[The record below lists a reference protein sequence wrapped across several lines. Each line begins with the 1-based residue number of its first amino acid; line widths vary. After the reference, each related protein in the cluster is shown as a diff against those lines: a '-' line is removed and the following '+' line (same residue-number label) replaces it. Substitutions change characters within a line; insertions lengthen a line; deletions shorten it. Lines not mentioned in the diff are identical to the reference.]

1 MQSPRIVVN
10 TSTEAAPRLSRRDCL
25 GWATAGLAAP
35 LLQACG
41 GGSSGASA
49 SSVAAAQASLDPES
63 VRWCR
68 ETIQATLSR
77 SDIATTAVSVA
88 LLADDRV
95 VWREAF
101 GHANRETGLLATP
114 DIRFNIGSVAKVVAT
129 LAVMILRDR
138 GQLALDQP
146 VVELLPAFSMRS
158 PAFTQITVRHL
169 LFHASGM
176 PGTNY
181 RNAINFAPMP
191 DYAQQTLQA
200 LAQSRLKHE
209 PGELSVYCNDGFTLV
224 ELLVPALTGL
234 SFAAFVQREI
244 FGPLGM
250 DLSGYAL
257 TYAPEGSFVHPYFK
271 GQRMPQE
278 MVACFATGGVLTT
291 PTDMLKLARLI
302 LNEGVHEGRRIV
314 SAESVREAGRSQ
326 DPRVRINLTP
336 DLHWGLGWDSVQQ
349 PGLHAA
355 GLRAWRKGG
364 NTDFFAAEF
373 VVLPEARLAVMI
385 AGCGQD
391 YGAIQLAEGLLLR
404 VAAERRAITAVPA
417 AIASIVPPP
426 ISPAPDNT
434 PLLGIYART
443 TSPVQVL
450 AGSDGSLTLRHWTQ
464 AGWAVSQDQLRARTD
479 GHWWSDGKSTNC
491 FRFQTVDG
499 HHYLVERKLSANKLY
514 WTDNPVGERLAPLAQ
529 PLPPAWKAR
538 LGSAWRCT
546 NDSPDSL
553 TSRLYPVF
561 GSIGELAELP
571 GYILWNNEQMLR
583 VVDDQEA
590 TMAVKVPLYGGRDL
604 IELRMVPVNG
614 REEAHSGSQV
624 FQETPTS

>member
-1 MQSPRIVVN
+1 MTSAHASPL
-10 TSTEAAPRLSRRDCL
+10 LSRRNCL
-25 GWATAGLAAP
+25 NLATVTLAAP

-41 GGSSGASA
+41 GGGSNTP
-49 SSVAAAQASLDPES
+49 DPTHTDSES

-68 ETIQATLSR
+68 ETIRATLAR
-77 SDIATTAVSVA
+77 ANIATTAVSVA

-114 DIRFNIGSVAKVVAT
+114 DIRFNIGSVAKVVTT

-138 GQLALDQP
+138 GQLSLDQP

-158 PAFTQITVRHL
+158 PAFTRITVRHL

-181 RNAINFAPMP
+181 RNTLNFAPML

-224 ELLVPALTGL
+224 ELLVRALTGL
-234 SFAAFVQREI
+234 SFTAFVQREI
-244 FGPLGM
+244 FDPLGM

-257 TYAPEGSFVHPYFK
+257 TYATEGTFVHPYYK

-278 MVACFATGGVLTT
+278 MAACFATGGVLTT
-291 PTDMLKLARLI
+291 PTDMLKLARLF
-302 LNEGVHEGRRIV
+302 LNEGVYRGRRIV
-314 SAESVREAGRSQ
+314 SAEAVQEMGMSQ

-349 PGLHAA
+349 PGMHAA
-355 GLRAWRKGG
+355 GLRGWRKGG

-373 VVLPEARLAVMI
+373 MVLPEARLAVMI

-404 VAAERRAITAVPA
+404 AAAERRAIQAIPATIAPVVPL
-417 AIASIVPPP
+417 P
-426 ISPAPDNT
+426 ITPAPDRA
-434 PLLGIYART
+434 PLLGVYART

-450 AGSDGSLTLRHWTQ
+450 AGSNGSLTLRYWTKT
-464 AGWAVSQDQLRARTD
+464 GWAVFQDQLRARTD
-479 GHWWSDGKSTNC
+479 GHWWSDGKNTSC

-514 WTDNPVGERLAPLAQ
+514 WTDDPVGEWLAPLAK
-529 PLPPAWKAR
+529 PLSPAWQSR
-538 LGSAWRCT
+538 LGSEWRCT

-553 TSRLYPVF
+553 TSRLYPVP
-561 GSIGELAELP
+561 GSIDELMDMP
-571 GYILWNNEQMLR
+571 GYILWNNEQLLR
-583 VVDDQEA
+583 VMDDEEA
-590 TMAVKVPLYGGRDL
+590 SMTVKVPLFGGRDL
-604 IELRMVPVNG
+604 IELRMVMVNG
-614 REEAHSGSQV
+614 QEELHSGSQV
-624 FQETPTS
+624 FQRTGQ